1 MLLTSLRPYQGRAK
15 GEAVT
20 ALRGGG
26 GFLLIP
32 EQRTGK
38 CLISFAVIEEIKPKF
53 ILVVCPK
60 VAIKEWRRQ
69 YATHVKPGTMP
80 KFTVVNYEQV
90 LNNRKH
96 WYAWIKEH
104 PDCLIIADEAHYM
117 KKRGASRSRV
127 VRHMARYAKYRLA
140 LTGTPIAQGLIDA
153 WALFDFIDP
162 EIFGRFDNTVD
173 NDTNEVLEVG
183 FNSKYIIW
191 GGYQKHK
198 ITGYQHEDEFN
209 EIFHQH
215 SFRITLRE
223 ARREGGK
230 KPMILHYRKAFFDL
244 ERKSQTIY
252 DELEET
258 LEAEVNQKKIKVK
271 NVLACV
277 MKLQQITGGFV
288 IEHVQEPNGP
298 LWRRTHPVGH
308 EKAEKLREAVRSLPA
323 RQKFIVICRFLHEI
337 DAVAFYLKK
346 TGLSVAVVAGG
357 SPYDGVFATDAIV
370 MQIQSGMAVDMSK
383 AHTIIL
389 YSADYSL
396 INFEQAKFRILSYD
410 KEETGRYIFLL
421 ARGTVDEIIYEAV
434 SRKKKLADLVIDKYR
449 TRGIKNG

>member
-1 MLLTSLRPYQGRAK
+1 MLLTELRPYQGRAR
-15 GEAVT
+15 ERSVS

-38 CLISFAVIEEIKPKF
+38 CLISFGVIEDIKPRSTL
-53 ILVVCPK
+53 IICPK

-69 YATHVKPGTMP
+69 FKTHIKPGTMP
-80 KFTVVNYEQV
+80 KPTVVNYEQV
-90 LNNRKH
+90 VNNRKH
-96 WYAWIKEH
+96 WYRWVKEH
-104 PDCLIIADEAHYM
+104 PDCLILVDEAHFI
-117 KKRGASRSRV
+117 KHRGASRSRV
-127 VRHMARYAKYRLA
+127 VRHMALYAKYRLA
-140 LTGTPIAQGLIDA
+140 LTGTPIAQGIIDA

-162 EIFGRFDNTVD
+162 SVFGRFDNTIDKETDRIV
-173 NDTNEVLEVG
+173 EVG
-183 FNSKYIIW
+183 FNTKYIIW
-191 GGYQKHK
+191 GGYKKHQ

-209 EIFHQH
+209 RIFHEH

-230 KPMILHYRKAFFDL
+230 ASMILHYRKSFFNL
-244 ERKSQTIY
+244 ERKAQRIY
-252 DELEET
+252 DELEAELET
-258 LEAEVNQKKIKVK
+258 VCNEKRVKVK

-277 MKLQQITGGFV
+277 VKLQQVTGGF
-288 IEHVQEPNGP
+288 IKI
-298 LWRRTHPVGH
+298 VGEDEEVSLEQTGR
-308 EKAEKLREAVRSLPA
+308 EKIEKLHETVRSLQA

-337 DAVAFYLKK
+337 DAVESLLRRFGYD
-346 TGLSVAVVAGG
+346 VAVVAGG
-357 SPYDGVFATDAIV
+357 RPYDGVFASDAIV

-421 ARGTVDEIIYEAV
+421 AKETVDVVIYEAV
-434 SRKKKLADLVIDKYR
+434 SRKKKLADLIIDKYR
-449 TRGIKNG
+449 TAGNQNGRS